1 MSEYLNN
8 KEKRI
13 EELMQFSMGMME
25 GKKGKELI
33 DKYEDAIK
41 NATPCDILEMEDRQ
55 VKKGVKPANIK
66 AHIEKILNVINP
78 HLEKYHWDKPEKSH
92 PIYYLMEENRELE
105 KLLKQMKEPIKRI
118 ELESKKEGS
127 SVDITEEM
135 EKLKEYLLELKS
147 FNRHYLRKENILFP
161 YLEQKWDFQSPL
173 RVMWSLHDDIRSE
186 WKALENLLGKNH
198 QFNEQIRKHFGV
210 LFMLMFKMIYKEEK
224 ILYPVAVDSLNEEEW
239 IEISR
244 QSIEISYAFIE
255 PQNEGIYDSKYT
267 SSETNNSGNRHNSTK
282 QNDTA
287 GEGKKGMNGEDFKG
301 VEDLSLINED
311 LSSGQVL
318 IGLGT
323 GVLNVDQ
330 LILILNSLP
339 VDVTY
344 VDENDKVK
352 YYSNPADRIFP
363 RSPAIIGRSVQNCH
377 PPESVHIVEEILKAF
392 KEGEKDKASFWIKMR
407 GKYILIQY
415 FALRDN
421 NGNYQGTLEVG
432 QDISDIKKI
441 EGEKRL
447 LDWKA

>member
-13 EELMQFSMGMME
+13 EALMQFSMGMME

-33 DKYEDAIK
+33 DKYEYAIK
-41 NATPCDILEMEDRQ
+41 NATPYDVIEMEDRQ

-78 HLEKYHWDKPEKSH
+78 HLEKYPWDKPDKGH

-105 KLLKQMKEPIKRI
+105 KFLKQMKKPIKRI

-135 EKLKEYLLELKS
+135 EKLKGYLVELRS

-161 YLEQKWDFQSPL
+161 YLEQKWDFHSPL

-186 WKALENLLGKNH
+186 WKTLEGLLGENR
-198 QFNEQIRKHFGV
+198 QFNEQIRKHFGI
-210 LFMLMFKMIYKEEK
+210 LFLLMFKMIYKEEK
-224 ILYPVAVDSLNEEEW
+224 ILYPVAMDSLEGEEW
-239 IEISR
+239 VEISR
-244 QSIEISYAFIE
+244 QAAEVSYAFIE
-255 PQNEGIYDSKYT
+255 PKDKGIYNPS
-267 SSETNNSGNRHNSTK
+267 NSGNKHNNKK
-282 QNDTA
+282 QKASGD
-287 GEGKKGMNGEDFKG
+287 GVKGMNGKDFHG
-301 VEDLSLINED
+301 VEDLSLIKED

-323 GVLNVDQ
+323 GVLNVEQ